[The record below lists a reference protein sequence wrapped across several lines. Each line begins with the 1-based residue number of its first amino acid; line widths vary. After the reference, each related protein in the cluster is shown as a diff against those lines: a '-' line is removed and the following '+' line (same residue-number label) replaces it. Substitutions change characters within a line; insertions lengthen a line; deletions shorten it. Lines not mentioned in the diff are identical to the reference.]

1 MTIRVWKLSSAM
13 ELLSGDTFTP
23 LPGWS
28 LAADAPA
35 QASAMPAAIVAVRSQ
50 WLAAAVGSRLWFR
63 AWFILGFL
71 RCVMKGEWADS
82 VAGRFSGRR
91 RGSGPIRAA
100 VKAFS
105 WCCRDGQI
113 GRASCRERV

>member
-50 WLAAAVGSRLWFR
+50 WLAAAGGRRLWFR
-63 AWFILGFL
+63 GWVILGVL
-71 RCVMKGEWADS
+71 RCVMKGGWAAS
-82 VAGRFSGRR
+82 VAGRLFGKGGGR
-91 RGSGPIRAA
+91 GAIRAA
-100 VKAFS
+100 VEAFS
-105 WCCRDGQI
+105 RD
-113 GRASCRERV
+113 R

>member
-50 WLAAAVGSRLWFR
+50 WLAAAVGRRLWVR
-63 AWFILGFL
+63 GWFILGVL
-71 RCVMKGEWADS
+71 RFVVEGGGAARGGGRLFGKGG
-82 VAGRFSGRR
+82 GRGAL
-91 RGSGPIRAA
+91 RA
-100 VKAFS
+100 
-105 WCCRDGQI
+105 
-113 GRASCRERV
+113 

>member
-50 WLAAAVGSRLWFR
+50 WLAAAGGRRLWVR
-63 AWFILGFL
+63 AWVILGVL
-71 RCVMKGEWADS
+71 RCVVKGGGGGR
-82 VAGRFSGRR
+82 VAGRLDWEGGGEGKRVDLGGR
-91 RGSGPIRAA
+91 PI
-100 VKAFS
+100 
-105 WCCRDGQI
+105 I
-113 GRASCRERV
+113 